1 MLFQKNILTL
11 HYNNEYFNINNMIKY
26 NYYNQEKELD
36 RVWFDSSNILYGECD
51 DSSNSQEKNVTLVF
65 KGGIQY
71 LYKNVNIG
79 DWMDF
84 KMSQSQGKALNEIFK
99 AKGYEYCKLE
109 ERVDLEKLENE
120 FVIRSN
126 NGVYMEFVKDEDSE
140 SDYLKVINCKDDVI
154 LYTNAEKYSARLD
167 IFINDVIK
175 IYKGLGYHI
184 EYSKEIQKLLNN
196 NG

>member
-36 RVWFDSSNILYGECD
+36 RAWFDSSNILYGECD

-99 AKGYEYCKLE
+99 AKGYEYSKLE
-109 ERVDLEKLENE
+109 ERVDLEKLEKE

-126 NGVYMEFVKDEDSE
+126 NGVYMEFVNDEDSE

-154 LYTNAEKYSARLD
+154 LYTNAEIYGARLD

>member
-1 MLFQKNILTL
+1 
-11 HYNNEYFNINNMIKY
+11 MIKY

-36 RVWFDSSNILYGECD
+36 RAWFDSSNILYGECD

-71 LYKNVNIG
+71 FYKNVNIG

-99 AKGYEYCKLE
+99 AKGYEYSKLE

-126 NGVYMEFVKDEDSE
+126 NGVYMEFVNDKAFKCQF
-140 SDYLKVINCKDDVI
+140 LKVIDCKDTVI
-154 LYTNAEKYSARLD
+154 LYTNVNVYGDKLK
-167 IFINDVIK
+167 FFVHDVIQ
-175 IYKGLGYHI
+175 IYKGLGSRV
-184 EYSKEIQKLLNN
+184 EYTKEIQKLLNDVDTCA
-196 NG
+196 

>member
-1 MLFQKNILTL
+1 
-11 HYNNEYFNINNMIKY
+11 MIKY

-36 RVWFDSSNILYGECD
+36 RAWFDSSNILYGECD

-99 AKGYEYCKLE
+99 AKGYEYSKLE
-109 ERVDLEKLENE
+109 ERVDLEKLEKE

-126 NGVYMEFVKDEDSE
+126 NGVYMEFVNDEDSE

-154 LYTNAEKYSARLD
+154 LYTNAEIYGARLD